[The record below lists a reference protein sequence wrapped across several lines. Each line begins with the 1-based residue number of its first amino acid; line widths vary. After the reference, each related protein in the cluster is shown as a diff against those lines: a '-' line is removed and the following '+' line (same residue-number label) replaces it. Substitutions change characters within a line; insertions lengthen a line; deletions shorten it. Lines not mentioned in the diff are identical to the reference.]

1 MSDHETTDDAT
12 GSGGEGSSGDEP
24 TFEAAEYAD
33 GTVTYPPHTVS
44 PNGAERV
51 GTVDLREY
59 EGRVVTWTTST
70 ATPPGVREP
79 NTLAIVEF
87 EMGDGYDGPPV
98 RALGQIAERDGAGEG
113 SEDDADGGDGGEQ
126 FDVDG
131 GDRVEQFDVD
141 GGDRVEPVYADELR
155 EPGAGIREPESQDW
169 DGFRFR
175 PVE

>member
-1 MSDHETTDDAT
+1 MSENTRA
-12 GSGGEGSSGDEP
+12 DEP

-33 GTVTYPPHTVS
+33 GTITYPPHTVS

-87 EMGDGYDGPPV
+87 DMGDDYDGPVV
-98 RALGQIAERDGAGEG
+98 RALGQVAPRG
-113 SEDDADGGDGGEQ
+113 DADDDEGADEAAAV
-126 FDVDG
+126 DVDI
-131 GDRVEQFDVD
+131 GDRVD
-141 GGDRVEPVYADELR
+141 PVYADDLR
-155 EPGAGIREPESQDW
+155 EPGAGIREPESQEW

>member
-1 MSDHETTDDAT
+1 MSDNEHDDAT
-12 GSGGEGSSGDEP
+12 GSDGEESGGDEP

-51 GTVDLREY
+51 GTVDLREH
-59 EGRVVTWTTST
+59 EARVITWTTST

-87 EMGDGYDGPPV
+87 EMGDEYDGPPV
-98 RALGQIAERDGAGEG
+98 RALGQIAER
-113 SEDDADGGDGGEQ
+113 EDDSGKS
-126 FDVDG
+126 FDVDI
-131 GDRVEQFDVD
+131 
-141 GGDRVEPVYADELR
+141 GDRVEPVYADELR

>member
-1 MSDHETTDDAT
+1 
-12 GSGGEGSSGDEP
+12 
-24 TFEAAEYAD
+24 
-33 GTVTYPPHTVS
+33 VS

-51 GTVDLREY
+51 GTVDLRGY

-87 EMGDGYDGPPV
+87 DMGDEYDGPPV
-98 RALGQIAERDGAGEG
+98 RALGQVAVRDGAAG
-113 SEDDADGGDGGEQ
+113 DDATAEQ
-126 FDVDG
+126 YDVDI
-131 GDRVEQFDVD
+131 
-141 GGDRVEPVYADELR
+141 GDRVEPVYADELR

>member
-1 MSDHETTDDAT
+1 MSDNETTD
-12 GSGGEGSSGDEP
+12 GEDGASPGEEP

-33 GTVTYPPHTVS
+33 GAVTYPPHTVS
-44 PNGAERV
+44 PDGAERV

-87 EMGDGYDGPPV
+87 EMGDDYDGPPV
-98 RALGQIAERDGAGEG
+98 RALGQVAERGDAGAG
-113 SEDDADGGDGGEQ
+113 DDGGAEDGEQ
-126 FDVDG
+126 FDVAI
-131 GDRVEQFDVD
+131 
-141 GGDRVEPVYADELR
+141 GDRVEPVHAGELR

>member
-1 MSDHETTDDAT
+1 
-12 GSGGEGSSGDEP
+12 
-24 TFEAAEYAD
+24 
-33 GTVTYPPHTVS
+33 VS

-87 EMGDGYDGPPV
+87 EMGDDYDGPPV
-98 RALGQIAERDGAGEG
+98 RALGQVASRAG
-113 SEDDADGGDGGEQ
+113 GGEDSDGEPG
-126 FDVDG
+126 DVD
-131 GDRVEQFDVD
+131 VD
-141 GGDRVEPVYADELR
+141 IGDRVEPVYADELR
-155 EPGAGIREPESQDW
+155 DPGAGIREPESQAW

>member
-1 MSDHETTDDAT
+1 MSDNEHDDAT
-12 GSGGEGSSGDEP
+12 GSDGEGPSDEEP

-87 EMGDGYDGPPV
+87 EMGDEYDGPPV
-98 RALGQIAERDGAGEG
+98 RALGQIAETG
-113 SEDDADGGDGGEQ
+113 SGDADADEQ
-126 FDVDG
+126 FTVDI
-131 GDRVEQFDVD
+131 
-141 GGDRVEPVYADELR
+141 GDRVEPVYAAELR
-155 EPGAGIREPESQDW
+155 EPGAGIREPESQEW

-175 PVE
+175 PVEE

>member
-1 MSDHETTDDAT
+1 MSDHETDDAT
-12 GSGGEGSSGDEP
+12 ESDDEEPSAEP

-33 GTVTYPPHTVS
+33 GTVSFPPHTVG
-44 PNGAERV
+44 PNGADPV

-87 EMGDGYDGPPV
+87 DVDVGDDAPPV
-98 RALGQIAERDGAGEG
+98 RALGQVAAREGGSGEPY
-113 SEDDADGGDGGEQ
+113 
-126 FDVDG
+126 DVAI
-131 GDRVEQFDVD
+131 
-141 GGDRVEPVYADELR
+141 GDRVEPVHAEVLR
-155 EPGAGIREPESQDW
+155 EPGAGIREPDSQEW

>member
-1 MSDHETTDDAT
+1 MSDDESDETT
-12 GSGGEGSSGDEP
+12 GSDEARAGEEP
-24 TFEAAEYAD
+24 AFEAAEYAD
-33 GTVTYPPHTVS
+33 GTVTYPPHTVG

-51 GTVDLREY
+51 GTVDLRER

-87 EMGDGYDGPPV
+87 EMGDDYDGPPV
-98 RALGQIAERDGAGEG
+98 RALGQVAERGDAV
-113 SEDDADGGDGGEQ
+113 ADGDGDAADGEQ
-126 FDVDG
+126 FDV
-131 GDRVEQFDVD
+131 EI
-141 GGDRVEPVYADELR
+141 GDRVEPVHADELR
-155 EPGAGIREPESQDW
+155 EPGAGIREPESQEW

>member
-1 MSDHETTDDAT
+1 MSDHETTDTDAGDEEEPT
-12 GSGGEGSSGDEP
+12 GEP

-33 GTVTYPPHTVS
+33 GTVTYPAHTVS

-51 GTVDLREY
+51 GTLDL
-59 EGRVVTWTTST
+59 GDHAARVVTWTTST

-87 EMGDGYDGPPV
+87 EMGDDYDGPPV
-98 RALGQIAERDGAGEG
+98 RALGQVAPRE
-113 SEDDADGGDGGEQ
+113 DADGDSG
-126 FDVDG
+126 DVD
-131 GDRVEQFDVD
+131 VAI
-141 GGDRVEPVYADELR
+141 GDRVEPVYADDLR
-155 EPGAGIREPESQDW
+155 EPGAGIREPESQAW

>member
-1 MSDHETTDDAT
+1 MSDNDAAEDDGAST
-12 GSGGEGSSGDEP
+12 GEP
-24 TFEAAEYAD
+24 SFEAAEYAD
-33 GTVTYPPHTVS
+33 GTVTYPPHTVG

-51 GTVDLREY
+51 GTVDLRQY

-98 RALGQIAERDGAGEG
+98 RALGQIAEREDGSGE
-113 SEDDADGGDGGEQ
+113 A
-126 FDVDG
+126 FDV
-131 GDRVEQFDVD
+131 EI
-141 GGDRVEPVYADELR
+141 GDRVEPVYADELR

>member
-1 MSDHETTDDAT
+1 MSDHETTDTDAD
-12 GSGGEGSSGDEP
+12 GQGDSAEP

-51 GTVDLREY
+51 GTVDLAAY
-59 EGRVVTWTTST
+59 EARVVTWTTST

-87 EMGDGYDGPPV
+87 DTGDDYDGPVV
-98 RALGQIAERDGAGEG
+98 RALGQVEPREANADGEG
-113 SEDDADGGDGGEQ
+113 ADDAG
-126 FDVDG
+126 DVD
-131 GDRVEQFDVD
+131 VD
-141 GGDRVEPVYADELR
+141 IGDRVEPVYADELR
-155 EPGAGIREPESQDW
+155 EPGAGIREPESQEW

-175 PVE
+175 PIE

>member
-1 MSDHETTDDAT
+1 MSDNEAADSEVDDQTDSA
-12 GSGGEGSSGDEP
+12 EP

-33 GTVTYPPHTVS
+33 GAVTYPPHTVG

-59 EGRVVTWTTST
+59 EGRVLTWTTST

-87 EMGDGYDGPPV
+87 DMGDEYDGPAV
-98 RALGQIAERDGAGEG
+98 RALGQIAEREDGTGET
-113 SEDDADGGDGGEQ
+113 
-126 FDVDG
+126 FDVDI
-131 GDRVEQFDVD
+131 
-141 GGDRVEPVYADELR
+141 GDRVEPVYADELR

-175 PVE
+175 PL

>member
-1 MSDHETTDDAT
+1 MSEHETDTGADDPKNSA
-12 GSGGEGSSGDEP
+12 EP

-33 GTVTYPPHTVS
+33 GAVTYPPHTVS

-51 GTVDLREY
+51 GAVDLREY
-59 EGRVVTWTTST
+59 EARVVTWTTST

-87 EMGDGYDGPPV
+87 EMGDDYDGPVV
-98 RALGQIAERDGAGEG
+98 RALGQVAPRGDAEDG
-113 SEDDADGGDGGEQ
+113 SEPG
-126 FDVDG
+126 DVD
-131 GDRVEQFDVD
+131 VD
-141 GGDRVEPVYADELR
+141 IGDRVEPVYADDLR
-155 EPGAGIREPESQDW
+155 EPGAGIREPESQEW

>member
-1 MSDHETTDDAT
+1 MSDHETTDTDAD
-12 GSGGEGSSGDEP
+12 EQGDSAEP

-33 GTVTYPPHTVS
+33 GTVAYPPHTVG

-51 GTVDLREY
+51 GTIDLRER
-59 EGRVVTWTTST
+59 EARVVTWTTST

-87 EMGDGYDGPPV
+87 GMDDGHDGPPV
-98 RALGQIAERDGAGEG
+98 RALGQIATRDGGTSAET
-113 SEDDADGGDGGEQ
+113 EDAEQ
-126 FDVDG
+126 FDVAI
-131 GDRVEQFDVD
+131 
-141 GGDRVEPVYADELR
+141 GDRVEPVYADELR

-175 PVE
+175 PIEE

>member
-1 MSDHETTDDAT
+1 MSDNETTDTD
-12 GSGGEGSSGDEP
+12 GRGDSAEP

-33 GTVTYPPHTVS
+33 GTVTYPAHTVS

-51 GTVDLREY
+51 GTVDLRGY

-87 EMGDGYDGPPV
+87 DMGDKYDGPPV
-98 RALGQIAERDGAGEG
+98 RALGQVAVRDGAAG
-113 SEDDADGGDGGEQ
+113 DDATAEQ
-126 FDVDG
+126 YDVDI
-131 GDRVEQFDVD
+131 
-141 GGDRVEPVYADELR
+141 GDRVEPVYADELR

>member
-1 MSDHETTDDAT
+1 MSDHETTDTDDAT
-12 GSGGEGSSGDEP
+12 GSDRGNSPEP
-24 TFEAAEYAD
+24 IFEAAEYAD

-51 GTVDLREY
+51 GTVDLAEH
-59 EGRVVTWTTST
+59 EARVVTWTTST

-87 EMGDGYDGPPV
+87 DVGDEYDGPVV
-98 RALGQIAERDGAGEG
+98 RALGQVAPRGDADDAGEPG
-113 SEDDADGGDGGEQ
+113 
-126 FDVDG
+126 DVD
-131 GDRVEQFDVD
+131 VD
-141 GGDRVEPVYADELR
+141 DGDRVEPVYADDLR
-155 EPGAGIREPESQDW
+155 EPGAGIREPESQEW

>member
-1 MSDHETTDDAT
+1 MSDNETDADSAT
-12 GSGGEGSSGDEP
+12 GSDERNSGEP
-24 TFEAAEYAD
+24 TFEATEYAD
-33 GTVTYPPHTVS
+33 GTVTYPPHTVG

-51 GTVDLREY
+51 GTVDLRER

-98 RALGQIAERDGAGEG
+98 RALGQIAETG
-113 SEDDADGGDGGEQ
+113 SGDADADEQ
-126 FDVDG
+126 FDVDI
-131 GDRVEQFDVD
+131 
-141 GGDRVEPVYADELR
+141 GDRVEPVYADELR
-155 EPGAGIREPESQDW
+155 EPGAGIREPESQEW

-175 PVE
+175 PVEE

>member
-1 MSDHETTDDAT
+1 MSDHETSDTDDAT
-12 GSGGEGSSGDEP
+12 GSDGKRGAEP

-59 EGRVVTWTTST
+59 EARIVTWTMST

-87 EMGDGYDGPPV
+87 DMGDEYDGPVV
-98 RALGQIAERDGAGEG
+98 RALGQVAERGGADDAGEP
-113 SEDDADGGDGGEQ
+113 GDVE
-126 FDVDG
+126 VDI
-131 GDRVEQFDVD
+131 
-141 GGDRVEPVYADELR
+141 GDRVEPVYADDLR
-155 EPGAGIREPESQDW
+155 EPGAGIREPASQDW

>member
-1 MSDHETTDDAT
+1 MSDDDTTHTDDAT
-12 GSGGEGSSGDEP
+12 EIDGESAEP

-51 GTVDLREY
+51 DTIDLSDY
-59 EGRVVTWTTST
+59 AARVVTWTTST

-87 EMGDGYDGPPV
+87 AMGDDYDGPPV
-98 RALGQIAERDGAGEG
+98 RALGQVAPRGDADGAGDPG
-113 SEDDADGGDGGEQ
+113 
-126 FDVDG
+126 DVD
-131 GDRVEQFDVD
+131 VAI
-141 GGDRVEPVYADELR
+141 GDRVEPVYADDLR
-155 EPGAGIREPESQDW
+155 EPGAGIREPESQEW

>member
-1 MSDHETTDDAT
+1 MSDHETTDTDA
-12 GSGGEGSSGDEP
+12 GDEAEP

-51 GTVDLREY
+51 GTVDL
-59 EGRVVTWTTST
+59 GDHAARVVTWTTST

-87 EMGDGYDGPPV
+87 EMGDDYDGPPV
-98 RALGQIAERDGAGEG
+98 RALGQVASRGDAVDGDDSG
-113 SEDDADGGDGGEQ
+113 DAD
-126 FDVDG
+126 VDI
-131 GDRVEQFDVD
+131 
-141 GGDRVEPVYADELR
+141 GDRVEPVYADDLR

>member
-1 MSDHETTDDAT
+1 MSEHEIDDAT
-12 GSGGEGSSGDEP
+12 ETADQEDSAEP

-59 EGRVVTWTTST
+59 EAEVITWTTST

-87 EMGDGYDGPPV
+87 EMGGDYDGPPV
-98 RALGQIAERDGAGEG
+98 RALGQIADDEDGSG
-113 SEDDADGGDGGEQ
+113 DA
-126 FDVDG
+126 FVVDI
-131 GDRVEQFDVD
+131 
-141 GGDRVEPVYADELR
+141 GDRVEPVYADDLR
-155 EPGAGIREPESQDW
+155 EPGAGIREPESQEW

>member
-1 MSDHETTDDAT
+1 MSDNDATDDANA
-12 GSGGEGSSGDEP
+12 GDASEETAEP
-24 TFEAAEYAD
+24 AFEAAEYTD

-59 EGRVVTWTTST
+59 EGHVLTWTTST

-87 EMGDGYDGPPV
+87 ELGDEYDGPAV
-98 RALGQIAERDGAGEG
+98 RALGQIAGREDGSGET
-113 SEDDADGGDGGEQ
+113 
-126 FDVDG
+126 FDVDI
-131 GDRVEQFDVD
+131 GDRVQ
-141 GGDRVEPVYADELR
+141 PVYAGELR
-155 EPGAGIREPESQDW
+155 EPGAGIREPESQAW

>member
-1 MSDHETTDDAT
+1 MSEHD
-12 GSGGEGSSGDEP
+12 GDNAAGIDEANSADP

-51 GTVDLREY
+51 GTVDLAEY
-59 EGRVVTWTTST
+59 EARVVTWTTST

-87 EMGDGYDGPPV
+87 DMGDDYDGPVV
-98 RALGQIAERDGAGEG
+98 RALGQVAPRG
-113 SEDDADGGDGGEQ
+113 DADGGGEPG
-126 FDVDG
+126 DVDDAG
-131 GDRVEQFDVD
+131 DVD
-141 GGDRVEPVYADELR
+141 VDIGDRVEPVYADDLR
-155 EPGAGIREPESQDW
+155 EPGAGIREPESQEW

-175 PVE
+175 PAE